1 MGDQPYEPK
10 KKRLS
15 PLFWL
20 AKGKSRTMHD
30 LRPKEKEKKKKKIS
44 LREARANNERRRKKL
59 FST

>member
-30 LRPKEKEKKKKKIS
+30 LRPKEKEKKKKKKS
-44 LREARANNERRRKKL
+44 V
-59 FST
+59 